1 MACVYSSNPGTQ
13 LVAKNR
19 DFCACPQ
26 TSLTKSLVSSVLQSS
41 FVKMIDCWSFEVVM
55 FLLSQTLWNVIFLQM
70 CEINESPLFLKLNPL
85 AKTNDVSSD
94 YCFCC
99 LTYTTLYSSIF
110 AFTPLRSLIWCY
122 FSYKEFKTSRML
134 E

>member
-26 TSLTKSLVSSVLQSS
+26 TNLTKSLVSSVLQSS

-94 YCFCC
+94 YCSCC